1 MKHLFFRGLALSAV
15 VLLSGLWSDA
25 AQAAVLGTK
34 HDLRSNGGQTI
45 RATDTIE
52 NICVFCHT
60 PHGGDTSV
68 PGAPLWNR
76 ALSDTADTNGPFVM
90 YTNRSLNPLSAP
102 QGVSLACLSCH
113 DGFNAINV
121 LNNAPG
127 SGIGSTITFQGLG
140 VGGVMPAGIT
150 AVGRDLT
157 NDHPISMDVPTGTGW
172 LTPPATLSLYNSKVE
187 CATCHNPHESVNP
200 TFLRISNAGSALC
213 SSCHDK

>member
-1 MKHLFFRGLALSAV
+1 MRTLKHLIGTTVALAVFAMA
-15 VLLSGLWSDA
+15 GA
-25 AQAAVLGTK
+25 AMAQDDVSITK
-34 HDLRSNGGQTI
+34 HNLTLNTNNVY
-45 RATDTIE
+45 ATTGTDE
-52 NICVFCHT
+52 VCAFCHT
-60 PHGGDTSV
+60 PHAASTT
-68 PGAPLWNR
+68 ARPLWNR
-76 ALSDTADTNGPFVM
+76 EDSVASYTM
-90 YTNRSLNPLSAP
+90 YNSTFSATIDMTVAASP